1 MFVGICCSIL
11 RHVKVSQPG
20 SHGLAHHGPGQKTS
34 EPNPA
39 HFKVS
44 QIFCN
49 PAQPTMS
56 WWVKWVGSPTHLKI
70 EFFFQVLKY
79 F

>member
-1 MFVGICCSIL
+1 MNEGLMRERPLLVS
-11 RHVKVSQPG
+11 RHVKVSQPS
-20 SHGLAHHGPGQKTS
+20 SHGLAHHGSGQNTS

-49 PAQPTMS
+49 PAQPTTG
-56 WWVKWVGSPTHLKI
+56 WWVKWVGSLTHL
-70 EFFFQVLKY
+70 QN
-79 F
+79 